1 MNYDLAW
8 TLQQALEAQRAAE
21 KVGETGSATPLHQWA
36 ACLHLVEESKRF
48 ASGDKMALL
57 AAICICANHDEMCRT
72 RGAA

>member
-48 ASGDKMALL
+48 ASGDKMAF
-57 AAICICANHDEMCRT
+57 
-72 RGAA
+72 